1 MSDEYMNEN
10 MNAGE
15 NNTSG
20 TTGQTGNGNY
30 SYSTGNNKE
39 GYHSAYSTGYQSNNG
54 GYAGGTG
61 NGHGGKKHGGGGKIA
76 LAVIVAAAVGLAGG
90 YGVAQTTRS
99 GRNQTAQSEDGSTE
113 SEEKTTQEASA
124 DSSETTGEESSEGST
139 GDSLKTSKSTAVVTD
154 VTQVVEDVM
163 PSVVSVYNNFTQ
175 TTQDFFGQTYAQEGT
190 STGTGFIIA
199 EDEDNDE
206 LLIATNNHV
215 VDGADSLEVQFID
228 ESTAEANIKGTDSS
242 NDLAVIAVKLS
253 DIDSDTLSQIEVAT
267 LGSSDDLKIG
277 EPVVAI
283 GNALGYGQSVTTGV
297 VSALDRE
304 MTVESITGT
313 FIQTDAAI
321 NPGNSGGPL
330 VDLNGNVIGINSSKI
345 GGDTVDSMGFA
356 IPISRAVP
364 IIQDLMNQKTKT
376 TVDEDKRGYLG
387 ISGVSVTSQV
397 ASAYSMPEGVY
408 VAQIIEGGAAEN
420 SDMQKGDIITALEG
434 STVSDMEELQKQ
446 LSYYESGETVTIT
459 VQRADGSG
467 EYSEKK
473 IDVILGDKST
483 LSSYEES
490 QKEQSKSSKHSYGYN
505 NGGSSKS
512 SEDAKKSDED
522 STQDSSE
529 ESQAEENESGSE
541 DSGSQYYSFPFGDL
555 FGKN

>member
-20 TTGQTGNGNY
+20 AAGQTGNGNY
-30 SYSTGNNKE
+30 SYNTGNNNE

-54 GYAGGTG
+54 GYTGGSG
-61 NGHGGKKHGGGGKIA
+61 NGHGGKKHGGGGKVA

-90 YGVAQTTRS
+90 YSVAQTTRS
-99 GRNQTAQSEDGSTE
+99 GQDQTAQSEDGNAET
-113 SEEKTTQEASA
+113 EEKTTQEASA
-124 DSSETTGEESSEGST
+124 GSSEAAGEESSEGST

-199 EDEDNDE
+199 EDKDNDE

-397 ASAYSMPEGVY
+397 ASAYNMPEGVY
-408 VAQIIEGGAAEN
+408 VAQIIEGGAAED
-420 SDMQKGDIITALEG
+420 SELQKGDIITAIEG

-473 IDVILGDKST
+473 VDVTLGDKST

-490 QKEQSKSSKHSYGYN
+490 QKKQSKSSGKHSYGYN
-505 NGGSSKS
+505 NNGGTSKS
-512 SEDAKKSDED
+512 SEDAEQSEED
-522 STQDSSE
+522 STEKE
-529 ESQAEENESGSE
+529 ESSAESTESE
-541 DSGSQYYSFPFGDL
+541 DQESGSQYYSFPFGDL